1 MTRRLLLTGAN
12 GFLGRAFLD
21 AAAPGTEIV
30 ALGGRR
36 SASVPGLTVDLRDR
50 DSVRAAVREVR
61 PTHVLNFASLG
72 VTRDQSTLSDLL
84 AVNTVGALHLVD
96 ALVEEG
102 LAAQTFLFGTAYEYA
117 DSMQRLG
124 ESAPL
129 EPKSPYAISKT
140 TLFHSLKQYGDA
152 LPLTF
157 LRLFNVFGP
166 GEPAERL
173 IPFIARKA
181 RAGEEIPLTGGE
193 QLRDF
198 MFVPDLIALLH
209 RLVDTPADV
218 ASGLRTLNIGTGEG
232 ISLKSFI
239 GYAVAALERQGLAP
253 KLRFGALPYRTHDP
267 MRCVA
272 DNALLRTLL
281 GELTFTDLQT
291 AVDKTVLALHEH

>member
-1 MTRRLLLTGAN
+1 MTQRILLTGGN
-12 GFLGRAFLD
+12 GFLGRAFLNS
-21 AAAPGTEIV
+21 AAPGMEII

-36 SASVPGLTVDLRDR
+36 HAQAQGLTVDLRDKE
-50 DSVRAAVREVR
+50 SVRAAVREVR

-72 VTRDQSTLSDLL
+72 VTRDESTLSELL
-84 AVNTVGALHLVD
+84 AVNAVGALHLVD

-102 LAAQTFLFGTAYEYA
+102 LAARTFLFGTAYEYA
-117 DSMQRLG
+117 DSTRRLD

-129 EPKSPYAISKT
+129 DPKSPYAISKT
-140 TLFHSLKQYGDA
+140 TLYYSLKQYGDA

-157 LRLFNVFGP
+157 LRLFNIFGP

-209 RLVDTPADV
+209 RLVATPAV
-218 ASGLRTLNIGTGEG
+218 EGSGLRTLNVGTGEG

-239 GYAVAALERQGLAP
+239 GYAAAALERLGLAP
-253 KLRFGALPYRTHDP
+253 TLKFGALPYRAQDP

-272 DNALLRTLL
+272 DNDRLRALLGDLP
-281 GELTFTDLQT
+281 FTDLQT
-291 AVDKTVLALHEH
+291 AVEKTVLALHEQ

>member
-1 MTRRLLLTGAN
+1 MTQRILLTGGN
-12 GFLGRAFLD
+12 GFLGRAFVD
-21 AAAPGTEIV
+21 AAPPGTEII
-30 ALGGRR
+30 ALSGRR
-36 SASVPGLTVDLRDR
+36 HAPDQGLTVDLRDKA
-50 DSVRAAVREVR
+50 SVRAAVREVR

-72 VTRDQSTLSDLL
+72 VTRDQSTLSELL

-117 DSMQRLG
+117 DSTRQLD

-129 EPKSPYAISKT
+129 DPKSPYAISKT
-140 TLFHSLKQYGDA
+140 TLHYSLKQYGDT

-157 LRLFNVFGP
+157 LRLFNIFGP

-198 MFVPDLIALLH
+198 MFVPDLLAVLH
-209 RLVDTPADV
+209 RLVATPA
-218 ASGLRTLNIGTGEG
+218 APELRTLNVGTGQG
-232 ISLKSFI
+232 ISLRSFI
-239 GYAVAALERQGLAP
+239 GYVAAALEQLGLAP
-253 KLRFGALPYRTHDP
+253 ALKFGALPYRAQDP

-272 DNALLRTLL
+272 DNARLRALL
-281 GELTFTDLQT
+281 GDLPFTDLQT
-291 AVDKTVLALHEH
+291 AVEKTVLALHEH